1 MDQVSTEE
9 ARHMHLDLAHYCT
22 EGGRTGALRQI
33 VRRLHELD
41 TPETDIQEAT
51 GLTADQLEMLAAKT
65 GTDQPP
71 LTIDR
76 NASAQA
82 LLVLGGIYKEELGLE
97 LRLRDAVAA
106 ARRSGCSWEMIG
118 AMLGTSRQAAQERFG
133 KSDQQQAS

>member
-1 MDQVSTEE
+1 MTSPITAPRAAEQALC
-9 ARHMHLDLAHYCT
+9 ARSCVDCANWIH
-22 EGGRTGALRQI
+22 
-33 VRRLHELD
+33 
-41 TPETDIQEAT
+41 PKTDIQEAT